1 MSANLANLVT
11 CPTCIDHKLKA
22 VYSSTFWIRIL
33 SIMSLCLSLEVL
45 LHFISSGHV
54 FSGLR
59 VHPDREHLIYPLGS
73 TVILKRI
80 KDGKQEFLHGHTNN
94 ISCISVSKS
103 GSYIASGQV
112 NFMGFKVA
120 AVMIHSPSVKW
131 QFFTLCGTHGSTVFT
146 EGIVLAL
153 HGTGLFWI
161 IPLLCW
167 VLIPSPVHVYCMYV
181 PRLW

>member
-1 MSANLANLVT
+1 MLRFV
-11 CPTCIDHKLKA
+11 
-22 VYSSTFWIRIL
+22 L
-33 SIMSLCLSLEVL
+33 S
-45 LHFISSGHV
+45 GRV

-94 ISCISVSKS
+94 VSCISVSKS

-120 AVMIHSPSVKW
+120 AVMIHFLYV
-131 QFFTLCGTHGSTVFT
+131 C
-146 EGIVLAL
+146 
-153 HGTGLFWI
+153 
-161 IPLLCW
+161 
-167 VLIPSPVHVYCMYV
+167 LI
-181 PRLW
+181 